1 MALLSR
7 KESCKKMKFRIFL
20 DGNEVYSTNDK
31 GDADAII
38 LYVFNMK
45 DQKYRLVRDSY
56 DHVSQEKH
64 WYFETR

>member
-1 MALLSR
+1 
-7 KESCKKMKFRIFL
+7 MKFRIFL

-31 GDADAII
+31 GDVDAII